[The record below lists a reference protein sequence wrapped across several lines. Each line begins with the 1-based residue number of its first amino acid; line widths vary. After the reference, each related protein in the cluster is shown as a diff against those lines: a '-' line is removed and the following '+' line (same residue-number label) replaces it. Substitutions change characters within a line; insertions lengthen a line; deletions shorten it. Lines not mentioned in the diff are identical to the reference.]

1 MSRHSAFVLFAA
13 LAILQVG
20 CAATDNNSKL
30 RETEEVT
37 VGRTSFSFDQ
47 DRAPYDRF
55 KNYLIQPG
63 DVLDVLFQIRTW
75 VEKERFSLAVDHT
88 LEIRFVHA
96 PELDQ
101 TQRIRPDGTISLPY
115 VGAVR
120 VVGMT
125 VAELSD
131 ELRKRYGK
139 VLRNPELYV
148 LVPEFRSG
156 IKELKAD
163 LHTAPRGLSRLTR
176 VRPDGY
182 VTLPMVGDT
191 FVAEKTIPEVNKYL
205 NEKYE
210 EILPGLHCDLFL
222 HEHAGSVIYLL
233 GEVKIP
239 GSYSIDKPISVL
251 QALARAGSHTDNAE
265 LESVMVMRKNEGEI
279 VATRVNVK
287 NGLDFTTASSAFYLQ
302 PDDIVFVPKT
312 HISRSAELAR
322 HLADIVF
329 FRGWNVQI
337 ETIRLK

>member
-1 MSRHSAFVLFAA
+1 MSRLSALVLFAA
-13 LAILQVG
+13 LAILQMG

-47 DRAPYDRF
+47 GKAPFDKF
-55 KNYLIQPG
+55 KDYLIQPG
-63 DVLDVLFQIRTW
+63 DVLDILFQIRTW
-75 VEKERFSLAVDHT
+75 AQKERFALAVDHT
-88 LEIRFVHA
+88 LSIQFVHA
-96 PELDQ
+96 PELNQ
-101 TQRIRPDGTISLPY
+101 NQRIRPDGTISMPY
-115 VGAVR
+115 IGIVK

-125 VAELSD
+125 VEELAAEL
-131 ELRKRYGK
+131 KNRYGK
-139 VLRNPELYV
+139 SLRNPELYV

-191 FVAEKTIPEVNKYL
+191 FVAGKTIPEVNLYL

-251 QALARAGSHTDNAE
+251 QALARAGSHTANAE
-265 LESVMVMRKNEGEI
+265 LASVMVMRKNGEEL
-279 VATRVNVK
+279 VATRINVK
-287 NGLDFTTASSAFYLQ
+287 DGLDFTTESSAFYLQ

-312 HISRSAELAR
+312 HISRSAELAK